1 MAAGTGEMGEERPEE
16 EMKMSQMGLTRPR
29 GTERSKRKTEQ
40 TITFV
45 PV

>member
-1 MAAGTGEMGEERPEE
+1 MAAGTVEMGEESPGG
-16 EMKMSQMGLTRPR
+16 EMNDPRVSLTRPR